1 MGLVKSESVTMELD
15 GSGLGE
21 EIFEGEEIM
30 VAG

>member
-15 GSGLGE
+15 GSGLGG